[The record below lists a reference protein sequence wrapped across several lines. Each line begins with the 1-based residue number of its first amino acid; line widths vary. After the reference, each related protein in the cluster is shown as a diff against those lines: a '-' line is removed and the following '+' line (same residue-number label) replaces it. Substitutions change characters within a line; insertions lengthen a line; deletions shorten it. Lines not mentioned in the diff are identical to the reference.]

1 MRILYSHRVQSKD
14 GQSVHIEELIGALR
28 RQGHAVDV
36 VGPAF
41 YEQAGFGG
49 GDRSLV
55 ATLKARLPAAAY
67 ELAELGYNALSI
79 AAILRAGRGHGPSRQ
94 GLGGPPDAIY
104 ERYNLFHLAGLAARR
119 GLKRPLLLEVNSPLA
134 EERTRHGNL
143 KLVSLAR
150 RVEAMT
156 WRGADL
162 VLPVTDVLADHV
174 RAAGVPDERIH
185 VVPNGIDPRLY
196 ASLDGLAWRQRLQ
209 LGSGEIAIGF
219 VGFVRP
225 WHGLDR
231 VLDRMARDRR
241 ANLRLIVAGDGPA
254 IPDLTAQAK
263 SLGIA
268 SRVQFLGLVGRADI
282 PPLLAAFDI
291 ALQPHVVAYASPLK
305 LFEYMAASRAIVA
318 PSTPNIRE
326 VLTDNVDALLVP
338 PDDPDALW
346 QAIAALADDAT
357 VRARLGAGA
366 RRTLDRRDYTWDG
379 NARRVAALADDLVRV
394 KRAKELSP
402 QRTQRKRTR
411 RTQS

>member
-14 GQSVHIEELIGALR
+14 GQSVHIEELTGALR
-28 RQGHAVDV
+28 RQGHVVDV

-55 ATLKARLPAAAY
+55 ATLKTRLPGAAY
-67 ELAELGYNALSI
+67 ELAELGYNAVSVPPL
-79 AAILRAGRGHGPSRQ
+79 LRAGRAGT
-94 GLGGPPDAIY
+94 PDAIY

-119 GLKRPLLLEVNSPLA
+119 VLKRPLLLEVNSPLA

-150 RVEAMT
+150 RIEAMT

-162 VLPVTDVLADHV
+162 VLPVTNVLADHV
-174 RAAGVPDERIH
+174 RAAGVPDQRIH
-185 VVPNGIDPRLY
+185 VVQNGIDPRLY
-196 ASLDGLAWRQRLQ
+196 ASLDARAWRQRLQ

-254 IPDLTAQAK
+254 IPDLKMQAE

-268 SRVQFLGLVGRADI
+268 ARVQFLGLIGREEI
-282 PPLLAAFDI
+282 PPLLAAFDV
-291 ALQPHVVAYASPLK
+291 ALQPQVVAYASPLK
-305 LFEYMAASRAIVA
+305 LFEYMAAARAIVA
-318 PSTPNIRE
+318 PATPNIRE

-338 PDDPDALW
+338 SDDPDALW
-346 QAIAALADDAT
+346 RAVATLADDAEL
-357 VRARLGAGA
+357 RARLGAGA
-366 RRTLDRRDYTWDG
+366 RRTLDARDYTWDG
-379 NARRVAALADDLVRV
+379 NARRVASLAEDLI
-394 KRAKELSP
+394 RARRANERSRARA
-402 QRTQRKRTR
+402 QRTHG
-411 RTQS
+411 

>member
-14 GQSVHIEELIGALR
+14 GQSVHIEELISALR
-28 RQGHAVDV
+28 RQGHTVDV

-55 ATLKARLPAAAY
+55 STLKKSLPGAAY
-67 ELAELGYNALSI
+67 ELAELGYNALSTPPL
-79 AAILRAGRGHGPSRQ
+79 LRAGRANR
-94 GLGGPPDAIY
+94 PDAIY
-104 ERYNLFHLAGLAARR
+104 ERYNLFHLAGLMARR
-119 GLKRPLLLEVNSPLA
+119 SLKRPLLLEVNSPLA
-134 EERTRHGNL
+134 EERARHGNL
-143 KLVSLAR
+143 KLKSLAR
-150 RVEAMT
+150 RIEAAT

-162 VLPVTDVLADHV
+162 VLPVTNVLADYV
-174 RAAGVPDERIH
+174 RAAGVPEERIH
-185 VVPNGIDPRLY
+185 VVQNGIDARLY
-196 ASLDGLAWRQRLQ
+196 ASLDPRPFREKLQ
-209 LGSGEIAIGF
+209 LGNGEVAIGF

-254 IPDLTAQAK
+254 IPDLKEQAR

-268 SRVQFLGLVGRADI
+268 SRVQFLGLVERHDI
-282 PPLLAAFDI
+282 PALLAAFDV

-305 LFEYMAASRAIVA
+305 LFEYMAAARAVVA

-326 VLTDNVDALLVP
+326 ILTDGTDALLVQ

-346 QAIAALADDAT
+346 QGIVQLADDAALRT
-357 VRARLGAGA
+357 RLGEGA
-366 RRTLDRRDYTWDG
+366 RNTLQTRDYTWDG
-379 NARRVAALADDLVRV
+379 NARRVAALAEQLCRARTGAAASYAASPDD
-394 KRAKELSP
+394 KI
-402 QRTQRKRTR
+402 RT
-411 RTQS
+411 

>member
-67 ELAELGYNALSI
+67 EVAELGYNTLSI
-79 AAILRAGRGHGPSRQ
+79 AAILRAGRRQ
-94 GLGGPPDAIY
+94 GAKSPPDAIY

-119 GLKRPLLLEVNSPLA
+119 ALKRPLLLEVNSPLA

-162 VLPVTDVLADHV
+162 VLPVTNVLADHV

-196 ASLDGLAWRQRLQ
+196 ASLDGRSWRQRLQ
-209 LGSGEIAIGF
+209 LGGGEIAIGF

-231 VLDRMARDRR
+231 VLDHMARDRR

-254 IPDLTAQAK
+254 IPDLMAQAK

-268 SRVQFLGLVGRADI
+268 SRVQFLGLIGREDI

-326 VLTDNVDALLVP
+326 VLTDNVDAVLVP

-346 QAIAALADDAT
+346 QAVAALADDAT
-357 VRARLGAGA
+357 LRARLGAGA
-366 RRTLDRRDYTWDG
+366 RRTLDTRDYTWDG
-379 NARRVAALADDLVRV
+379 NARRVAALADDLVRA

-402 QRTQRKRTR
+402 RRTQRTQ
-411 RTQS
+411 S